1 MTELGHNTI
10 LDLGSQF
17 PDPSFIMIFIDF
29 FTVQQSH
36 SDYYI
41 MGTTYGLPSVCV
53 FKFVHNTL
61 FETFWKTIGAVERD
75 IRGPQMKSDV
85 ALSEKE
91 DFPKMQDIAM
101 TSWTQ
106 CNNYVRIQK
115 TVEKDFEG

>member
-1 MTELGHNTI
+1 LKPFGRQLEQWREI
-10 LDLGSQF
+10 
-17 PDPSFIMIFIDF
+17 
-29 FTVQQSH
+29 
-36 SDYYI
+36 SD
-41 MGTTYGLPSVCV
+41 G
-53 FKFVHNTL
+53 
-61 FETFWKTIGAVERD
+61 IG
-75 IRGPQMKSDV
+75 GPQMKSDV

>member
-1 MTELGHNTI
+1 
-10 LDLGSQF
+10 
-17 PDPSFIMIFIDF
+17 
-29 FTVQQSH
+29 
-36 SDYYI
+36 
-41 MGTTYGLPSVCV
+41 
-53 FKFVHNTL
+53 
-61 FETFWKTIGAVERD
+61 
-75 IRGPQMKSDV
+75 MKSDV